1 MKNKKIICIIIS
13 IILFCTID
21 PITVAMNDT
30 GKINNKNPINSS
42 DFAPCFL
49 IGIMHEKKV
58 KIPWGYKSLWRPIF
72 IIRLGGSNGRHVL
85 GPFSGIIEPEY
96 YNYTGYVGGL
106 RFIRRPSGE
115 GFFFIC
121 AWLIPFNY

>member
-1 MKNKKIICIIIS
+1 MKNKTIICIIIS
-13 IILFCTID
+13 IILLCAIF
-21 PITVAMNDT
+21 PIAVSMNNIRDC
-30 GKINNKNPINSS
+30 NNENPIGSS

-49 IGIMHEKKV
+49 IGVMHEKKV
-58 KIPWGYKSLWRPIF
+58 KIPWGYKSLWLPIF
-72 IIRLGGSNGRHVL
+72 IIRLGGSNGRHIL
-85 GPFSGIIEPEY
+85 GALSVTIEPGY

-106 RFIRRPSGE
+106 RFIRSPSGE